1 MNNEIALARSSKRLK
16 KIRNKIGRLLYE
28 ADINSPYH
36 YTLKTD
42 ASLLL
47 GTVKLLQ
54 RLKLEKPAPETSKK
68 YSREEDVNY
77 YPAIEEIII
86 HVSGA
91 ATSDD
96 HKQYSQSMED
106 AYFSVEYYIGN
117 LKKCTVTSGDNGIGR
132 HSASKTRG
140 YRVTRALS
148 CPVPEK

>member
-16 KIRNKIGRLLYE
+16 AIHNEISRLLYE

-36 YTLKTD
+36 FTLKTD

-54 RLKLEKPAPETSKK
+54 KLKREKPAPETSKK
-68 YSREEDVNY
+68 YSREEDVTY

-106 AYFSVEYYIGN
+106 AYSSAEYYIGN
-117 LKKCTVTSGDNGIGR
+117 LKNCSVTSGGR
-132 HSASKTRG
+132 GVGGHSTGMKQG
-140 YRVTRALS
+140 
-148 CPVPEK
+148 C

>member
-16 KIRNKIGRLLYE
+16 KIRNEISRLLYE

-54 RLKLEKPAPETSKK
+54 KLKSEKPASETSKR
-68 YSREEDVNY
+68 YSREEDATY
-77 YPAIEEIII
+77 YPAIDEIII

-96 HKQYSQSMED
+96 HQQYSQSMED
-106 AYFSVEYYIGN
+106 AYFSVEYYIGK
-117 LKKCTVTSGDNGIGR
+117 LKKCTVTSRDKSPGR
-132 HSASKTRG
+132 FSAGKIQG
-140 YRVTRALS
+140 F
-148 CPVPEK
+148 

>member
-16 KIRNKIGRLLYE
+16 KIQNEISSLLYE
-28 ADINSPYH
+28 ADVNSPYH

-54 RLKLEKPAPETSKK
+54 RLKREKPAPETSKK

-77 YPAIEEIII
+77 YPAIEEVII

-96 HKQYSQSMED
+96 HREYSQSMED
-106 AYFSVEYYIGN
+106 AYFSVEYYIGK
-117 LKKCTVTSGDNGIGR
+117 LKKYTVTSGANGPGR
-132 HSASKTRG
+132 HSAGMTQG
-140 YRVTRALS
+140 Y
-148 CPVPEK
+148 

>member
-1 MNNEIALARSSKRLK
+1 MKNEIALARSSKRLK
-16 KIRNKIGRLLYE
+16 KIRNEIARLLYE

-54 RLKLEKPAPETSKK
+54 KLTSEKPAHEASKR
-68 YSREEDVNY
+68 YSREENVTY
-77 YPAIEEIII
+77 YPAIEGIII

-91 ATSDD
+91 ATSED

-106 AYFSVEYYIGN
+106 AYFLVEYYIHK
-117 LKKCTVTSGDNGIGR
+117 LKNCTVTSGGNGLGW
-132 HSASKTRG
+132 HSAVRMQ
-140 YRVTRALS
+140 RF
-148 CPVPEK
+148 

>member
-16 KIRNKIGRLLYE
+16 EIRNEISRLLYE

-36 YTLKTD
+36 FTLKTD

-47 GTVKLLQ
+47 RTVKLLQ
-54 RLKLEKPAPETSKK
+54 RLKSEKPAPETSKK
-68 YSREEDVNY
+68 YSREENAAY

-96 HKQYSQSMED
+96 HRQFTQSMED
-106 AYFSVEYYIGN
+106 AYFSVEYYLGN
-117 LKKCTVTSGDNGIGR
+117 LKKGTAPFEGKGIER
-132 HSASKTRG
+132 HSA
-140 YRVTRALS
+140 
-148 CPVPEK
+148 C

>member
-16 KIRNKIGRLLYE
+16 EIRNEISSLLCE

-36 YTLKTD
+36 FTLKTD

-47 GTVKLLQ
+47 STVKLLQ
-54 RLKLEKPAPETSKK
+54 KLKKEKPVPETSKR
-68 YSREEDVNY
+68 YSREEDVTY
-77 YPAIEEIII
+77 YPAIEVIIM

-106 AYFSVEYYIGN
+106 AYFSVQYYIGN
-117 LKKCTVTSGDNGIGR
+117 LKKRSVTSGAKGAGG
-132 HSASKTRG
+132 HSTG
-140 YRVTRALS
+140 MTQG
-148 CPVPEK
+148 C

>member
-16 KIRNKIGRLLYE
+16 KIQDEISCLLYE

-54 RLKLEKPAPETSKK
+54 RLKREKPVPESCRK
-68 YSREEDVNY
+68 YSREVDVSY

-96 HKQYSQSMED
+96 HEQYSQSMLD
-106 AYFSVEYYIGN
+106 AYFSLENYICN
-117 LKKCTVTSGDNGIGR
+117 LKKRTVTPRDKGIRRNFGG
-132 HSASKTRG
+132 KTQG
-140 YRVTRALS
+140 Y
-148 CPVPEK
+148 

>member
-16 KIRNKIGRLLYE
+16 KIQNEISSLLYE
-28 ADINSPYH
+28 ADVNSPYH

-54 RLKLEKPAPETSKK
+54 RLKREKPAPETSKK

-91 ATSDD
+91 ATSHD
-96 HKQYSQSMED
+96 HKEYSQSMDD
-106 AYFSVEYYIGN
+106 AYFSAEYYLGK
-117 LKKCTVTSGDNGIGR
+117 LKKCTTTSGDRGLGR
-132 HSASKTRG
+132 HAAGKILG
-140 YRVTRALS
+140 F
-148 CPVPEK
+148 